1 MPIRIRLDARPEGRG
16 SSRGLI
22 ATCPDR
28 RYHGELCSVHAPGE
42 FPTMPKRV
50 IILGSTGSIGC
61 NALAVADNLPGE
73 FEIVGLAGHRSWEK
87 MARQVERFRPQAV
100 AMTNPDAAAK
110 LDKQLHGRH
119 CSTQIWSG
127 TEALVRLV
135 KEIEC
140 DFVLS
145 SIVGVAGLPATLAA
159 VERGLTIG
167 LANKE
172 SLVVSGS
179 LMVEAARANRAQLLP
194 VDSEHSA
201 IFQSLHSGKQEE
213 VERIL
218 LTASGGPFRTWPI
231 ETMRNATVVDAMK
244 HPTWEMGPKI
254 TIDSATM
261 MNKAL
266 EIIEAHWLFDI
277 DPDRIEVVIH
287 PESIIHSMVAFHDG
301 SIVAQMGRPDMRT
314 PIQYAMTYPRRLA
327 GCGDRLNFSRLE
339 RMHFEPPDLQ
349 RFPALRLGHE
359 VARRGGT
366 AGAALNAANEAAVAL
381 FREGKIG
388 FLDIA
393 AITED
398 VLRRHDFEQHPTLET
413 LMRVD
418 AWARKEVN
426 ECCTV

>member
-1 MPIRIRLDARPEGRG
+1 MISPFEVYRKD
-16 SSRGLI
+16 
-22 ATCPDR
+22 
-28 RYHGELCSVHAPGE
+28 H
-42 FPTMPKRV
+42 MPKRV

-61 NALAVADNLPGE
+61 NALAVADNLPDE
-73 FEIVGLAGHRSWEK
+73 FEIVGLAGQRSWEK

-100 AMTNPDAAAK
+100 AMTDADAAAE
-110 LDKQLHGRH
+110 LERQLVGEN
-119 CSTQIWSG
+119 CSTKVWSG
-127 TEALVRLV
+127 AESLVRLV
-135 KEIEC
+135 NELEC
-140 DFVLS
+140 DFVLA

-159 VERGLTIG
+159 VERGLTVG

-179 LMVEAARANRAQLLP
+179 LMVEAARRNGAQLLP

-213 VERIL
+213 IERIL
-218 LTASGGPFRTWPI
+218 LTGSGGPFRTWPI
-231 ETMRNATVVDAMK
+231 ERIRDATLADAMK
-244 HPTWEMGPKI
+244 HPTWKMGPKI

-266 EIIEAHWLFDI
+266 EIIEARWLFDI

-327 GCGDRLNFSRLE
+327 ACGDRLDFSRLE
-339 RMHFEPPDLQ
+339 RMHFEPPDLN

-359 VARRGGT
+359 VARQGGT
-366 AGAALNAANEAAVAL
+366 AGAALNAANEAAVAW

-388 FLDIA
+388 FLDIV

-398 VLRRHDFEQHPTLET
+398 VLRRHTFEPHPSLES

-418 AWARKEVN
+418 AWARKEVF
-426 ECCTV
+426 ECCTVKS